1 MEIPMLRS
9 RHTLLPSGAYHV
21 RVGEWYKMESV
32 LGIHMVMQFDVVE
45 KGPAQ
50 RSMTACVDA
59 DLTGGEH
66 PSQLYSW
73 ISALEFDGK
82 ALPEGYSLERA
93 CLLLREAWATI
104 EAVREG
110 PLLYNRILGLSP
122 LRGAEDGDAMPAQA
136 DHPSAA
142 TEDTQ

>member
-1 MEIPMLRS
+1 
-9 RHTLLPSGAYHV
+9 
-21 RVGEWYKMESV
+21 
-32 LGIHMVMQFDVVE
+32 MVMQFDVVE